1 MSARYA
7 RGAICAL
14 AVTLAVPAFA
24 KHDKSL
30 DDCTSFTQ
38 TEKGDDT
45 LELTVQN
52 SCKIPIDCSVT
63 WRVVCAPQSAKR
75 KSVHAQTKKFALTE
89 GAGQTEQASASVC
102 GDDDW
107 AIDSIKWGC
116 EPNKD

>member
-14 AVTLAVPAFA
+14 AITVGVPAFA
-24 KHDKSL
+24 QKDKSL

-38 TEKGDDT
+38 TEKGDDV
-45 LELTVQN
+45 LALTVQN
-52 SCKIPIDCSVT
+52 SCKVPIDCSVT

-75 KSVHAQTKKFALTE
+75 RSVHPSSKKFALTE
-89 GAGQTEQASASVC
+89 GSGQTVEASASVC

-107 AIDSIKWGC
+107 SLDSIKWGC